1 MVRYHED
8 YLVSNKGGLVG
19 ALNIAHSLGRRSL
32 VDKLGNII
40 TAVRL
45 GGQDRSILRIS
56 WLHMSR
62 MYSLRIPIHETI
74 IMEESK
80 VIAQLLGL
88 TE

>member
-1 MVRYHED
+1 MARRLRGVWWILRGTCRATLRNATVVRMVRYHED

-56 WLHMSR
+56 
-62 MYSLRIPIHETI
+62 
-74 IMEESK
+74 
-80 VIAQLLGL
+80 
-88 TE
+88 